1 MKKVKLFTPV
11 IALLLSLSPAALAER
26 YNVDPAHSTLSFS
39 VSHFGLT
46 EIDGR
51 FNEFTGVIDWNAKAP
66 NVTTVEFTSQ
76 AKSIDTA
83 VAKRDEHLRTA
94 DFFDVERYPTL
105 SFKSTKVT
113 HLGEDRYQVD
123 GDLTIHGVTK
133 PITTTARIKGPKDVS
148 GSQKIGFRTTFKI
161 NRLDYGV
168 GEGKFSSDDMIGH
181 EIFIEVKGE
190 AARAE
195 E

>member
-51 FNEFTGVIDWNAKAP
+51 FNEFTGVIDWDAKAP
-66 NVTTVEFTSQ
+66 NVTTVEFTGQ

-133 PITTTARIKGPKDVS
+133 PITTTARIKGPKDQSAVLAAPIRKEAVMRWPS
-148 GSQKIGFRTTFKI
+148 G
-161 NRLDYGV
+161 
-168 GEGKFSSDDMIGH
+168 
-181 EIFIEVKGE
+181 
-190 AARAE
+190 
-195 E
+195 